1 MIKKALIYISISVMA
16 VFLVACGATS
26 KMDKSSKNEKNQT
39 ESKQKKKEEK
49 QTNYQKI
56 TGENVTYYVM
66 NPDPVFGSTSVLIRS
81 EEHTSELQ
89 SRE

>member
-39 ESKQKKKEEK
+39 ESKQKKKVGK

-56 TGENVTYYVM
+56 KGEKCHLLC
-66 NPDPVFGSTSVLIRS
+66 DESRS
-81 EEHTSELQ
+81 RFWINSCVD
-89 SRE
+89 